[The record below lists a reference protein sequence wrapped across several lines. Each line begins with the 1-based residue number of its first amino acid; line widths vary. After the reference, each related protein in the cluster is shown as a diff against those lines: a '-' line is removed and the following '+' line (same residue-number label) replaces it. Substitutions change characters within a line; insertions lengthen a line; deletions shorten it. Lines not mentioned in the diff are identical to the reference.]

1 MTESWSPAEKK
12 IARRAFDKA
21 LDRETAQLQATFKQ
35 KAATVTRIDH
45 VWEIESWLKQQRLEI
60 DQKYNYRYS
69 RLLLVFARLRHEG
82 LLQASDLAGLSE
94 DKLAA
99 IELCLSSD

>member
-21 LDRETAQLQATFKQ
+21 LDRETAELQATFKQ
-35 KAATVTRIDH
+35 RAATVTSIDQ
-45 VWEIESWLKQQRLEI
+45 VWEIEIWLKQRRLEI
-60 DQKYNYRYS
+60 DQKYDYRYA
-69 RLLLVFARLRHEG
+69 RLILVFARLRHQG
-82 LLQASDLAGLSE
+82 FVDAADLAGLSE

-99 IELCLSSD
+99 IELCFSSQ